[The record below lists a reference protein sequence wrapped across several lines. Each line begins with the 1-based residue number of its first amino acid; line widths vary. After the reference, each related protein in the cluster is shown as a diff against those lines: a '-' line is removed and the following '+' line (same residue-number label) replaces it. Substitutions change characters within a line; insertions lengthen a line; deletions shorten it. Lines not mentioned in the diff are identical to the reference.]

1 MPPRDSVRRRAEA
14 RLTGVVDS
22 GDEVDGRHGSEPGPA
37 IRRGPLAGVV
47 GICRMIWRQ
56 LTSMR
61 TALILLF
68 LLALASLPG
77 ALLPQWYLN
86 TSKTAQYIL
95 DHPFIG
101 PILNKLGFLDV
112 FSSPWY
118 SAIYLLL
125 ALSLVGCLTPR
136 TVEFAKQ
143 WRAKPVRTPRNL
155 GRLPHSA
162 TVTVDGDPDEVAERI
177 RIGLRHKGIGGWR
190 TTVRRE
196 PAAGSDAG
204 AGLLA
209 PEVAP
214 PSSGSGAGSSAGG
227 AVTVSAE
234 RGYLREVGNLVFH
247 FSVLGLLAA
256 MAIGS
261 LFGYSGSLLVT
272 AGNGFCSAAPVSYD
286 NFRPGRMVDGTDMA
300 PFCVDVTAFH
310 ADYTVDGLARSFAAD
325 LKVQSGAD
333 VNTSRWTDHVLHV
346 NDPLRI
352 AGQRLY
358 LLGHGYVPEFRVKY
372 PDGSVRTYSAP
383 FQQTDAMFTSQGVVK
398 ITDPPGYTGTA
409 ARTHQLA
416 VVGIFAPSGVFND
429 GVLSSAYPEMLA
441 PAVAVEIYQGDLGL
455 DSGKAQNIFSLD
467 NDQVDK
473 GLLVSQGRANLTV
486 GQSFTLGDGTE
497 ITFTGAKEYVSLQT
511 SYDPA
516 QGWALVFAIGLVL
529 GLLGSLTIKRRR
541 VWYRVRSAVPAGP
554 TLGADPVGGARTVVE
569 VGGLARTDQ
578 AGYGAEFSS
587 LVALAGA
594 ATEAD
599 GPDGDEDG
607 DGNGADESVE
617 DGIGDSAGTSPAR
630 MKG

>member
-1 MPPRDSVRRRAEA
+1 MPPRDSVRRRTEA
-14 RLTGVVDS
+14 RLTGTVEDADLADADLEGTDLEDIDVEGGDVRGQGVVG
-22 GDEVDGRHGSEPGPA
+22 GDGAAGPGGRGAGPA
-37 IRRGPLAGVV
+37 RRRGPLTGLV
-47 GICRMIWRQ
+47 GIGRLVWRQ

-86 TSKTAQYIL
+86 TAKTAQYIL

-125 ALSLVGCLTPR
+125 AISLVGCLAPR

-155 GRLPHSA
+155 SRLPHHD
-162 TVTVDGDPDEVAERI
+162 TVTVDGDPDQVAERI
-177 RIGLRHKGIGGWR
+177 RAGLRRKGIGGWR
-190 TTVRRE
+190 TVVRRE
-196 PAAGSDAG
+196 P
-204 AGLLA
+204 
-209 PEVAP
+209 
-214 PSSGSGAGSSAGG
+214 GAGSAA

-234 RGYLREVGNLVFH
+234 RGYLREVGNLLFH

-272 AGNGFCSAAPVSYD
+272 AGDGFCSAAPVSYD

-310 ADYTVDGLARSFAAD
+310 AEYTPAGMARSFAAD

-333 VNTSRWTDHVLHV
+333 LDTSRWIDHVLHV
-346 NDPLRI
+346 NEPLRI

-358 LLGHGYVPEFRVKY
+358 LLGHGYVPEFTVRY
-372 PDGSVRTYSAP
+372 PDGSVRKYSAP

-416 VVGIFAPSGVFND
+416 IVGIFAPSGVIND
-429 GVLSSAYPEMLA
+429 GVLTSAYPEMLA

-455 DSGKAQNIFSLD
+455 DSGQAQNVFSLD

-486 GQSFTLGDGTE
+486 GQSFTLDDGTE
-497 ITFTGAKEYVSLQT
+497 VTFAGAKEYVSLQT

-516 QGWALVFAIGLVL
+516 QGWALVFAIGLVV

-541 VWYRVRSAVPAGP
+541 VWYRVRAASGAGP
-554 TLGADPVGGARTVVE
+554 TLGADSAGGARSVVE

-587 LVALAGA
+587 LVALAGD
-594 ATEAD
+594 AD
-599 GPDGDEDG
+599 GEDDARG
-607 DGNGADESVE
+607 GTDSHSDSSGAQPV
-617 DGIGDSAGTSPAR
+617 R

>member
-1 MPPRDSVRRRAEA
+1 MPPRDSVRRRTEA
-14 RLTGVVDS
+14 R
-22 GDEVDGRHGSEPGPA
+22 
-37 IRRGPLAGVV
+37 LAGVV
-47 GICRMIWRQ
+47 EGGDEADGQHGSDPGPARRGGTLAGLVGIGRMIWRQ

-125 ALSLVGCLTPR
+125 AVSLVGCLTPR

-162 TVTVDGDPDEVAERI
+162 TVTVDGDPDAVAERI
-177 RIGLRHKGIGGWR
+177 RVALRRKGIGGWR
-190 TTVRRE
+190 TAVRRE
-196 PAAGSDAG
+196 PTAGDDA
-204 AGLLA
+204 
-209 PEVAP
+209 
-214 PSSGSGAGSSAGG
+214 GSGA
-227 AVTVSAE
+227 VMTVSAE

-272 AGNGFCSAAPVSYD
+272 AGSGGFCSVAPVSYD

-310 ADYTVDGLARSFAAD
+310 ADYTIDGLARSFAAD
-325 LKVQSGAD
+325 LKVQSGDD

-358 LLGHGYVPEFRVKY
+358 LLGHGYVPEFRVTY

-416 VVGIFAPSGVFND
+416 IVGIFAPSGVIHD
-429 GVLSSAYPEMLA
+429 GVLTSANPELLA
-441 PAVAVEIYQGDLGL
+441 PAAAVEIYQGDLGL
-455 DSGKAQNIFSLD
+455 DSGNPQNIFSLD

-486 GQSFTLGDGTE
+486 GQSFTLKDGTE

-516 QGWALVFAIGLVL
+516 QGWALVFAIGLVV

-541 VWYRVRSAVPAGP
+541 VWYRVRAADLGGP
-554 TLGADPVGGARTVVE
+554 TLGANPVGGARSVVE

-587 LVALAGA
+587 LVALAGEATA
-594 ATEAD
+594 ASDHDGGENGDQHGHENSAD
-599 GPDGDEDG
+599 GPVD
-607 DGNGADESVE
+607 
-617 DGIGDSAGTSPAR
+617 DGISDSAGTSPAR